1 MKRKRGDRPRKRKR
15 GSGVNKRI
23 TEMIGNSD
31 SLVAEYLAEHPE
43 HAAEFGCHKEHGALM
58 TTRGTRLFVEW
69 AMRTGRV
76 PKENMAKASDFM
88 NKIENFGKENP

>member
-1 MKRKRGDRPRKRKR
+1 
-15 GSGVNKRI
+15 
-23 TEMIGNSD
+23 
-31 SLVAEYLAEHPE
+31 
-43 HAAEFGCHKEHGALM
+43 
-58 TTRGTRLFVEW
+58 LFVEW